1 MEADKRIAELVS
13 QISKASESYYNAN
26 GEVMTD
32 AEFDALVDELRSLDP
47 SNEILSSVG
56 APPIGQVFDHKIKV
70 GSQEKLKTREDF
82 DRWCDK
88 VEAAGKS
95 PQQYMLQHKL
105 DGLTVVLYYEDGI
118 LIRALTRGDGSRGED
133 VTRNV
138 LMMGN
143 VSRRLPEKFTG
154 SIRGEVMLPINT
166 FKLVF
171 EPMGYANPRN
181 TAAGKLRDQK
191 ATADILK
198 HFRVYYFDYIPE
210 DRLMATESECING
223 LFNLNLDA
231 VTHWLFA
238 SRDEVWAKYEEI
250 KATRS
255 SLDYEID
262 GVIVRAHDLNVQ
274 REMGVSQ
281 DIRPKAQR
289 CIKFEAASG
298 ISTLIGVE
306 LSIGHTGAIVPTAR
320 VKPVEIGGVTVS
332 NIFLNNFEEIDRL
345 GIQIGDDVNIIRA
358 GDVIP
363 KITGLAKA
371 GASRVAIKPPTH
383 CIHCKAELVKDGAHI
398 FCRNGECDGQ
408 SFKRLK
414 TWIVKRNIKFVG
426 DALLHELYVKHGIK
440 EPWQLYD
447 LTEEFLAK
455 CDRGDGVVGVLA
467 KAIMAELDK
476 SRTCTLSEFLGSLSI
491 PMLGRR
497 QVELMTQNCGI
508 DSVDGFLS
516 ATVPDLEACEGFS
529 EGGTKATIVVSGLKK
544 AEPLIRRMLTKVIL
558 KEVPV
563 GIVNMA
569 GRFTGRVLC
578 FTGVRPSEDEKKAFE
593 VAGGVVKDG
602 MSKAI
607 THLIVKDLT
616 TTSSK
621 AQKAKASGVE
631 LVSYDQFKGWLME

>member
-563 GIVNMA
+563 GIVNTA